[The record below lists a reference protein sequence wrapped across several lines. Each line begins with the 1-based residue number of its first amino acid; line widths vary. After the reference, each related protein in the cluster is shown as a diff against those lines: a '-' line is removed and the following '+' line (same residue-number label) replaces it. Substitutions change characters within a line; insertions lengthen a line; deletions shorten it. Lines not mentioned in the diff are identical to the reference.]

1 MPDSRERIAVL
12 ENQIKHLDVEIG
24 KVARQVD
31 EMHSMLMQAKG
42 FRYALIA
49 FVSIVSFFTGTILPL
64 WLNSK

>member
-1 MPDSRERIAVL
+1 MPDTHERIAVL
-12 ENQIKHLDVEIG
+12 ETQLKHMDVELSKIS
-24 KVARQVD
+24 KHVD
-31 EMHSMLMQAKG
+31 EMHAMLMQARG